1 MITLL
6 STWTF
11 GLALGLVALGV
22 FVSYKL
28 FSFPD
33 ITTDGSFTLGAV
45 VTAVLL
51 AAGADPAAATLG
63 GMAAG
68 ALAGTVTGILHA
80 ALGVEPLLAG
90 ILVTTALASV
100 NLVVLG
106 RSNLP
111 LTGLPTLF
119 DRAAGGLAPLV
130 ATASGCDE
138 ATADEAARTLFALAC
153 VAVAC
158 TVLYLFFR
166 TSLGTAMRAGGDT
179 RSMARALG
187 RDTGALTVA
196 GLAIA
201 NSLTALAGGLV
212 AQVQRF
218 ADVQMGIGMV
228 VWGMA
233 SVFLGAALVG
243 PARLGGALVATA
255 AGSVAFRL
263 LVASALRA
271 GLDPDWLKAATA
283 AVVLAALV
291 GPKLL
296 ARIRSAASLR

>member
-11 GLALGLVALGV
+11 GLALAFVALGV
-22 FVSYKL
+22 YVSYKL

-45 VTAVLL
+45 VAAVLL
-51 AAGADPAAATLG
+51 TAGCDPAVATAG

-68 ALAGTVTGILHA
+68 ALAGTTTGVLHA
-80 ALGVEPLLAG
+80 VLGVEPLLSG

-106 RSNLP
+106 RSNVP
-111 LTGLPTLF
+111 LSGLTTLF
-119 DRAAGGLAPLV
+119 DRAAAALAPAV
-130 ATASGCDE
+130 ATVTGCDL
-138 ATADEAARTLFALAC
+138 AVADEAARMLFAFGC

-158 TVLYLFFR
+158 AGLYWFFR

-187 RDTGALTVA
+187 RDTGGLTVA
-196 GLAIA
+196 GLALA

-212 AQVQRF
+212 AQYQRF

-233 SVFLGAALVG
+233 SVFLGGALVG
-243 PARLGGALVATA
+243 PARLGGALVAAA

-263 LVASALRA
+263 LVATALRA
-271 GLDPDWLKAATA
+271 GLHPDWLKAATA
-283 AVVLAALV
+283 LVVLAALV
-291 GPKLL
+291 GPRLL
-296 ARIRSAASLR
+296 ARVRTAPAVR

>member
-1 MITLL
+1 LD
-6 STWTF
+6 
-11 GLALGLVALGV
+11 LGLSLAFVALGV
-22 FVSYKL
+22 YVSYKL

-51 AAGADPAAATLG
+51 SAGVDPALATVG
-63 GMAAG
+63 GMVAG
-68 ALAGTVTGILHA
+68 ALAGTTTGILHA
-80 ALGVEPLLAG
+80 VFGVEPLLSG
-90 ILVTTALASV
+90 ILVTTTLASL

-106 RSNLP
+106 RSNVP
-111 LTGLPTLF
+111 LTGMTTLF
-119 DRAAGGLAPLV
+119 DRAAATLGPAV
-130 ATASGCDE
+130 AAVTGCDRGV
-138 ATADEAARTLFALAC
+138 ADEAARMLFALGC
-153 VAVAC
+153 VATAC
-158 TVLYLFFR
+158 AGLYLFFR

-187 RDTGALTVA
+187 RDTGGLTVT
-196 GLAIA
+196 GLALA

-212 AQVQRF
+212 AQYQRF

-243 PARLGGALVATA
+243 PARLGGALVAAA

-263 LVASALRA
+263 LVATALRA
-271 GLDPDWLKAATA
+271 GLHPDWLKAATA
-283 AVVLAALV
+283 LVVLAALV
-291 GPKLL
+291 GPRLL
-296 ARIRSAASLR
+296 ARVRTAPAVR

>member
-11 GLALGLVALGV
+11 GLSLAFVALGV
-22 FVSYKL
+22 YVSYKL

-51 AAGADPAAATLG
+51 SAGVDPALATVG
-63 GMAAG
+63 GMVAG
-68 ALAGTVTGILHA
+68 ALAGTTTGILHA
-80 ALGVEPLLAG
+80 VFGVEPLLSG
-90 ILVTTALASV
+90 ILVTTTLASV

-106 RSNLP
+106 RSNVP
-111 LTGLPTLF
+111 LTGMTTLF
-119 DRAAGGLAPLV
+119 DRAAATLGPAV
-130 ATASGCDE
+130 AAIAGCDRGV
-138 ATADEAARTLFALAC
+138 ADEAARMLFALGCVATAC
-153 VAVAC
+153 VG
-158 TVLYLFFR
+158 LYLFFR

-187 RDTGALTVA
+187 RDTGGLTIA
-196 GLAIA
+196 GLALA

-212 AQVQRF
+212 AQYQRF
-218 ADVQMGIGMV
+218 TDVQMGIGMV

-243 PARLGGALVATA
+243 PARLGGALVAAA

-263 LVASALRA
+263 LVATALRA
-271 GLDPDWLKAATA
+271 GLHPDWLKAATA
-283 AVVLAALV
+283 LVVLAALV
-291 GPKLL
+291 GPRLL
-296 ARIRSAASLR
+296 ARARTAPALR

>member
-11 GLALGLVALGV
+11 GLSLALVALGV
-22 FVSYKL
+22 FVSYRL

-45 VTAVLL
+45 VTAVFM
-51 AAGADPAAATLG
+51 AGGADPAVATLA

-68 ALAGTVTGILHA
+68 ASAGTVTGFLHA
-80 ALGVEPLLAG
+80 SLGVEPLLSG

-106 RSNLP
+106 RSNQP
-111 LTGLPTLF
+111 LSGMTTLF
-119 DRAAGGLAPLV
+119 DRSSTAIGPWIAAV
-130 ATASGCDE
+130 SDCDPT
-138 ATADEAARTLFALAC
+138 TADEAARTLFALAC
-153 VAVAC
+153 VAIAC
-158 TVLYLFFR
+158 SMLYLFFR

-187 RDTGALTVA
+187 RNTGAMTVA

-201 NSLTALAGGLV
+201 NALTALAGGLV

-243 PARLGGALVATA
+243 PARLAGGLVATA

-271 GLDPDWLKAATA
+271 GLHPDWLKAATA
-283 AVVLAALV
+283 AVVLLALV
-291 GPKLL
+291 GPKL
-296 ARIRSAASLR
+296 IASVRPSPTLR

>member
-1 MITLL
+1 VITLL

-11 GLALGLVALGV
+11 GLCLAMVALGV

-45 VTAVLL
+45 VAALLL
-51 AAGADPAAATLG
+51 AAGAGPVPATLG

-68 ALAGTVTGILHA
+68 ALAGTATGILHA
-80 ALGVEPLLAG
+80 VLGVEPLLAG

-119 DRAAGGLAPLV
+119 DGVAYRLGPALAGAAE
-130 ATASGCDE
+130 CDP
-138 ATADEAARTLFALAC
+138 ATADEATRTLLALAC
-153 VAVAC
+153 VAAVC
-158 TVLYLFFR
+158 TALYLFFR
-166 TSLGTAMRAGGDT
+166 TNLGTAMRAGGDT

-187 RDTGALTVA
+187 RNTGGLTVA

-212 AQVQRF
+212 AQYQRF

-271 GLDPDWLKAATA
+271 GLHPDWLKAATA
-283 AVVLAALV
+283 VVVLAALV
-291 GPKLL
+291 GPRLL
-296 ARIRSAASLR
+296 ARFRPAPAVR

>member
-11 GLALGLVALGV
+11 GVALGFVALGV

-45 VTAVLL
+45 VATVLL
-51 AAGADPAAATLG
+51 VAGVDPVLATLG

-68 ALAGTVTGILHA
+68 AVAGACTGLLHA
-80 ALGVEPLLAG
+80 ILGIEPLLSG
-90 ILVTTALASV
+90 ILMTTALASV

-106 RSNLP
+106 RSNVP
-111 LTGLPTLF
+111 LSGVKTLL
-119 DRAAGGLAPLV
+119 DRAERPLLPAARLLGFADAEAG
-130 ATASGCDE
+130 
-138 ATADEAARTLFALAC
+138 EAARLGFVVLVALA
-153 VAVAC
+153 AVLL
-158 TVLYLFFR
+158 LYLFFR
-166 TSLGTAMRAGGDT
+166 TPT
-179 RSMARALG
+179 MARALG
-187 RDTGALTVA
+187 RNTGLLTVA

-201 NSLTALAGGLV
+201 NSFTALSGAIV
-212 AQVQRF
+212 AQYQGF

-243 PARLGGALVATA
+243 QVRLGGALLATL
-255 AGSVAFRL
+255 AGSVTFRL
-263 LVASALRA
+263 LVAAALRA
-271 GLDPDWLKAATA
+271 GLDPDWLKFTTA
-283 AVVLAALV
+283 LVVLTALV
-291 GPKLL
+291 APRLL
-296 ARIRSAASLR
+296 VRRQQASVAR